1 MSIEKMGKTIIAN
14 ALTTEIKVKNLIP
27 VDTGRLNKATRF
39 EWKGDTLIG
48 VSDPVGVK
56 GTEYASYP
64 YKISKKNEW
73 FVKFAQRGD
82 MERTVQKAFDVLV
95 NQTLNKKK

>member
-1 MSIEKMGKTIIAN
+1 MSFESQAKELIAKS
-14 ALTTEIKVKNLIP
+14 LTTEIKVKNLIP

-48 VSDPVGVK
+48 VSDPVGIS

-64 YKISKKNEW
+64 YKKSEKNEW
-73 FVKFAQRGD
+73 FIKFAERGD
-82 MERTVQKAFDVLV
+82 MEKTVQKAFDYLV
-95 NQTLNKKK
+95 NQTLNKK